1 MSRTLPLLALI
12 IACGG
17 NTETPAS
24 PAPDAAA
31 PEAPAPAPTADDHAA
46 MLKAISVRKPEPGC
60 QTLDQLA
67 KDPVAA
73 YKKIIATEKEPPYV
87 PMRAATCLLT
97 QHPREGEAE
106 AVLWAADPEA
116 EVLVMTVLGR
126 LDTMPLD
133 AAKKIAMAA
142 LKGPHKEAARL
153 RIARLRT
160 PELKALAGST
170 PQ

>member
-1 MSRTLPLLALI
+1 MRRPLPLLALL

-17 NTETPAS
+17 GAEKPDAEAPATPA
-24 PAPDAAA
+24 PAEA
-31 PEAPAPAPTADDHAA
+31 APAPAPEDHAA

-73 YKKIIATEKEPPYV
+73 YNKILATQKEPPYV

-97 QHPREGEAE
+97 QHPREGEQA
-106 AVLWAADPEA
+106 ALAWCADPEA

-133 AAKKIAMAA
+133 AAKKIAKAA
-142 LKGPHKEAARL
+142 LAGPHKEAARL

-160 PELKALAGST
+160 PELKALAGGA
-170 PQ
+170 PE